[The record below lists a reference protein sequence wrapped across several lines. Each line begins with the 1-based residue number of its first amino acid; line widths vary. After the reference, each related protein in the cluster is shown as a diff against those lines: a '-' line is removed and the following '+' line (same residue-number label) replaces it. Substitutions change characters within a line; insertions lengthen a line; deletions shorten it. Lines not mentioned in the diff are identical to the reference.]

1 VLAVQAATAMV
12 AILWLLGA
20 AAPVWVLAYALVMAW
35 AALWPPPTRQAK
47 RAHHLMVRHPAFAG
61 GFAVAL
67 GAVLFPP
74 LLALSFLLFDWIYV
88 KAGQEVPLS

>member
-1 VLAVQAATAMV
+1 L
-12 AILWLLGA
+12 
-20 AAPVWVLAYALVMAW
+20 
-35 AALWPPPTRQAK
+35 PPRTLQAK

-61 GFAVAL
+61 GFAAAL
-67 GAVLFPP
+67 GAALFPP